1 MSRRR
6 AKVAS
11 SSIRF
16 ESDELPVSARV
27 AWTYLASLIAAVI
40 AVGLVVLSNQLVAPL
55 VCTDPADGAIADC
68 KFALGLWVALGGFL
82 VVLVPVA
89 LKARLGGW
97 LVALL
102 WAEIGLWVA
111 ADAIARWWWWA
122 VVLVMPALAALG
134 STRWS
139 RSARVVWGQR
149 IGIIAIL
156 MAAVAALIW
165 WYLRG

>member
-11 SSIRF
+11 SSSRF

-40 AVGLVVLSNQLVAPL
+40 AVGLVVLSNQLAAPL

-82 VVLVPVA
+82 LVLIPVA
-89 LKARLGGW
+89 LKARLDGW

-111 ADAIARWWWWA
+111 ADAIDRWWWWA

-134 STRWS
+134 SARWS
-139 RSARVVWGQR
+139 RGARVVWGQR
-149 IGIIAIL
+149 IGI
-156 MAAVAALIW
+156 MAMLVAAAGALIW